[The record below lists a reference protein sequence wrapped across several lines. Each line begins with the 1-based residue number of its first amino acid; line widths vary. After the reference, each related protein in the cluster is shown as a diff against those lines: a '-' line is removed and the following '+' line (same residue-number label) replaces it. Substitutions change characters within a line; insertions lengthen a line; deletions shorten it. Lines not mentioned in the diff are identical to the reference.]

1 MDDDIQD
8 CQEEDMAILNMRNL
22 GLEWKSEEE

>member
-1 MDDDIQD
+1 LVLWIIMDDDIQD

-22 GLEWKSEEE
+22 GLE